1 MPGYKEFDL
10 MNQELPEVDN
20 QELMEQLLKSL
31 NSMES
36 VEVKVDSEESEEMSR
51 PAIEGDLAEK
61 IKFRILSKII
71 PTNLPENVQEELS
84 RILILRISKSLE
96 DLKKACPNLD
106 EDSMIGL
113 MLASMLTRQI

>member
-51 PAIEGDLAEK
+51 PAAEGDLAEK

-71 PTNLPENVQEELS
+71 PTNLPENVQEELG

>member
-1 MPGYKEFDL
+1 MPDYKEFDL

-51 PAIEGDLAEK
+51 PAAEGDLAEK

>member
-51 PAIEGDLAEK
+51 PAAEGDLAEK

>member
-1 MPGYKEFDL
+1 

-96 DLKKACPNLD
+96 DLKKDCPNLD